1 LHKSLGGKTVGVNYI
16 KKKVVIFFWLLV
28 MACALQAVGFCDQMV
43 FVDVNGP
50 NPGGGPYP
58 GDAYGGH
65 YYVSPYYGKDLTTGQ
80 SNILLFCLDF
90 NHEINF
96 GQQWTATI
104 HSVPSTQAGFTA
116 TASTFQFGNVPNGSS
131 GPTFVQPAPSGQ
143 IITLNSWQR
152 YQVATRLFGQELSL
166 LGPSLQSTS
175 AAFARDRAV
184 YQYAVWEVFLE
195 NNYTVGG
202 STYNYYN
209 DFMSSFN
216 VIGNADHNFKAD
228 VKAVLDEALANSTAD
243 LDGWTVV
250 SPATAN
256 TPGSEQ
262 EFLSRSFAINPEPSS
277 IVLLGTIIL
286 FGATRLRRKV
296 RQG

>member
-1 LHKSLGGKTVGVNYI
+1 VNYI
-16 KKKVVIFFWLLV
+16 KKKLVTFSSVLV

-50 NPGGGPYP
+50 NSGGAPFPGV
-58 GDAYGGH
+58 AYGGS

-90 NHEINF
+90 DHEINF
-96 GQQWTATI
+96 GQEWTSTI
-104 HSVPSTQAGFTA
+104 HSVPSTQAGFNA
-116 TASTFQFGNVPNGSS
+116 AASTFQFGNVPNGSS
-131 GPTFVQPAPSGQ
+131 GPTFVQPTPSGQ
-143 IITLNSWQR
+143 TIALNSWQR

-166 LGPSLQSTS
+166 LGPTLQSTS
-175 AAFARDRAV
+175 SAFARDRAV

-202 STYNYYN
+202 
-209 DFMSSFN
+209 
-216 VIGNADHNFKAD
+216 V
-228 VKAVLDEALANSTAD
+228 AVLDEALANYSTAD

-250 SPATAN
+250 SPAPAN
-256 TPGSEQ
+256 TPGSAQ
-262 EFLSRSFAINPEPSS
+262 EFLSRSFAVSPEPSS
-277 IVLLGTIIL
+277 IVLLGTMIL
-286 FGATRLRRKV
+286 LGANRLRRKV